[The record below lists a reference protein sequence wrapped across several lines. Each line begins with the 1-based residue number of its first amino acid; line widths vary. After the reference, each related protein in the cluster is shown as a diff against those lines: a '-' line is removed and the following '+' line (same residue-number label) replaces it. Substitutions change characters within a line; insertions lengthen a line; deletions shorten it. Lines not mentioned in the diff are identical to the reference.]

1 MEAKVR
7 NSNLELYRVIV
18 MILIVAHHYFVNS
31 GLVEFT
37 AKDPFSC
44 KSIYLYLFGMW
55 GKTGINCFV
64 LITGYFMCTS
74 NITLQKFCKL
84 LLEVYLYKIL
94 IFIVFWF
101 LGYEVL
107 SLQSLI
113 RLAMPVSTVADNF
126 TGCFILFWLTI
137 PFLNILIKN
146 ISQKQHLCLLALS
159 LAIYV
164 LLPLLPYN
172 RVVMNYV
179 TWFIVLYFISSYIR
193 LYELQLFSTW
203 TWGGLSILFVII
215 SMISVLLCLR
225 FNFNPYWF
233 VSDSNAILAVL
244 TAISSFMFFKDVKI
258 PYSKFINTL
267 GASTFGVLLIH
278 ANSDAMRT
286 WLWKDLLNNV
296 GWFDSRLG
304 TIVIH
309 SIVSV
314 LLIYAICTLIDWLRI
329 QLLEKRFFSR
339 YGDMIDNLQLKM
351 FGS

>member
-1 MEAKVR
+1 
-7 NSNLELYRVIV
+7 
-18 MILIVAHHYFVNS
+18 
-31 GLVEFT
+31 
-37 AKDPFSC
+37 
-44 KSIYLYLFGMW
+44 
-55 GKTGINCFV
+55 
-64 LITGYFMCTS
+64 
-74 NITLQKFCKL
+74 
-84 LLEVYLYKIL
+84 
-94 IFIVFWF
+94 
-101 LGYEVL
+101 
-107 SLQSLI
+107 
-113 RLAMPVSTVADNF
+113 MPVSTVADNF

-258 PYSKFINTL
+258 HISKFINTL

-339 YGDMIDNLQLKM
+339 YGDMIDKVQFKI